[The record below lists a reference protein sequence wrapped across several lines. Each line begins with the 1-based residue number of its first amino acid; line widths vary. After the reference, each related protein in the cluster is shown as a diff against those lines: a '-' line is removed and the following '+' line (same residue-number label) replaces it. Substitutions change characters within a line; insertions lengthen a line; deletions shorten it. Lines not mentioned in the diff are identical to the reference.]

1 VLNIAQERMKV
12 RLRAGQPVVW
22 NATNLAR
29 TQRQSVIDLA
39 TAYGARVD
47 VVVVEAAADVIAA
60 RNRARS
66 APVPAS
72 AYARLMARWEFPD
85 LREAHRVIVVD
96 DAHDDHA
103 AVMGT

>member
-1 VLNIAQERMKV
+1 M